1 VCFYLVPPLPHP
13 AAASQAFVSLMFARN
28 AAFQLAACLF
38 VLFVAFT
45 AQAFVQPYMP
55 PSSYDDVLRAH
66 EAAALTSTLHA
77 RLRRKLAA
85 VEARGRKRTRANI
98 MTPTGKIDAKAL
110 LGVLMLGL
118 FNYNTVEQV
127 LLASAIVVC
136 LLGILFASSG
146 VADNPYAAGT
156 SDAIGG
162 LVMAVVVITI
172 LYFATVVF
180 TEVAIMWNEA
190 DRRRKL
196 QRGRSGK
203 GLKTAPGGSPGRPGS
218 KSFKGGIG
226 GAGGPG
232 SVPNIGVVTQEFNP
246 IIMGGAGGSS
256 GGAGVG
262 DAFTGDR
269 QALVDAV
276 TATEKP
282 PPQELWSMLRAT
294 FLATLQH
301 NEALAGQLE
310 AALAGAGVCT
320 VCGSSLAP
328 HGGGAGGHK
337 AAFGPVAAGGG
348 GGGGEGGGGH
358 AHGGGSSR
366 ALHVTPNPA
375 AQLAAFRTPS
385 HR

>member
-1 VCFYLVPPLPHP
+1 
-13 AAASQAFVSLMFARN
+13 MFARN

-55 PSSYDDVLRAH
+55 PSAFDDVLRAH
-66 EAAALTSTLHA
+66 DAAALTSTLHA

-110 LGVLMLGL
+110 LGVLMMGL

-146 VADNPYAAGT
+146 VAGNPYAAGT

-162 LVMAVVVITI
+162 LVMAVVVLTI
-172 LYFATVVF
+172 LYFATVVI
-180 TEVAIMWNEA
+180 TEIAIMWGEA

-203 GLKTAPGGSPGRPGS
+203 GLKTAGGAASPGGGLSRPGS
-218 KSFKGGIG
+218 KSFKGGIAG
-226 GAGGPG
+226 GGPG
-232 SVPNIGVVTQEFNP
+232 GGGLPNIGVVTQEFNP
-246 IIMGGAGGSS
+246 IMMGGPGGGGGAGGV
-256 GGAGVG
+256 ANG

-282 PPQELWSMLRAT
+282 PPQELWTMLRAT

-310 AALAGAGVCT
+310 AALAGAGVCS

-337 AAFGPVAAGGG
+337 AAFGPVTAGGG
-348 GGGGEGGGGH
+348 SGGGEGGG
-358 AHGGGSSR
+358 HGSHGSSR